1 MKREKLEG
9 FYRNRMEKKKS
20 SLGKMRRAAKAPS
33 RLNAP
38 AVCRN
43 STNKEEKRQ
52 AKAGGNLNSRAE
64 LNVQKILKIQ
74 NTSIESDF

>member
-1 MKREKLEG
+1 MRG
-9 FYRNRMEKKKS
+9 FIETGWRKKKS

>member
-43 STNKEEKRQ
+43 STKRR
-52 AKAGGNLNSRAE
+52 KGR
-64 LNVQKILKIQ
+64 QKQGEI
-74 NTSIESDF
+74 